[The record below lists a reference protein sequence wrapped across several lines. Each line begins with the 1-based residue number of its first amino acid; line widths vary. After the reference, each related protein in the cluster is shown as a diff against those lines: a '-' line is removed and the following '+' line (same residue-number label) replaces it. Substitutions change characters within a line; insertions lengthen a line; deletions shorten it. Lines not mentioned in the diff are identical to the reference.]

1 MPKKF
6 VTRKKDVPV
15 AIPGSTDDSSDGGSR
30 TRDVGWPSL
39 TEADLEQ
46 FSKKFTDLDD
56 DGNGTLDGGDKAYGL
71 RTYFSP
77 LKHVAMVEMLKKLGV
92 D

>member
-39 TEADLEQ
+39 TEADLENPA
-46 FSKKFTDLDD
+46 KFAEASVMMSLGLVLFVGGLAYRGLPFDLIPD
-56 DGNGTLDGGDKAYGL
+56 
-71 RTYFSP
+71 
-77 LKHVAMVEMLKKLGV
+77 
-92 D
+92 